1 MSSERAEIERG
12 VLAAAQAAQDAL
24 YVFEFEHPDDKRPH
38 AAIAAARNW
47 VAGLAAE
54 MTCRGAYLAAMKC
67 GDEISRASAPYHRA
81 AANAAYAAAFAA
93 AGAAFHDQPDYD
105 ERKFIE
111 GAIAVA
117 ADAQEAHLEETL
129 LSDRQMAVLEAAG
142 YAQKSLPLFE
152 ALYSNE
158 LAPRRAIETARR
170 WIMGAAYEGDCQQA
184 AHAARKV
191 LAPIGEDTAAGL
203 AALAAILVAEA
214 VYSQEPVDM
223 LSRSALSASSQAQ
236 EAAKQ
241 SRTRR

>member
-1 MSSERAEIERG
+1 MSSEREELEQG
-12 VLAAAQAAQDAL
+12 VLAAAQVAQDAL
-24 YVFEFEHPDDKRPH
+24 WIFEDEHPGDKRPH

-47 VAGLAAE
+47 VDGLAAE
-54 MTCRGAYLAAMKC
+54 ITCRQAYLAAMKC

-93 AGAAFHDQPDYD
+93 AGAAFHDQPEYD

-111 GAIAVA
+111 GAITVA
-117 ADAQEAHLEETL
+117 ADAQEAHQEEML

-152 ALYSNE
+152 MLYPDE

-170 WIMGAAYEGDCQQA
+170 WIMGSAYEGDCQQA
-184 AHAARKV
+184 AHAARRV
-191 LAPIGEDTAAGL
+191 LGAIGENTSAGL
-203 AALAAILVAEA
+203 SALAAIAVAEA

-223 LSRSALSASSQAQ
+223 PSRPALLASSRAQ
-236 EAAKQ
+236 EAA
-241 SRTRR
+241 TEEHTT

>member
-1 MSSERAEIERG
+1 MSSERTEIERG
-12 VLAAAQAAQDAL
+12 VLAAAAAAQDVL
-24 YVFEFEHPDDKRPH
+24 CVFESERPDDKRPH

-47 VAGLAAE
+47 VNGLAAE
-54 MTCRGAYLAAMKC
+54 ITCRQAYLAAMKC

-93 AGAAFHDQPDYD
+93 AGAAFHDQPEYD
-105 ERKFIE
+105 ERKFVE

-117 ADAQEAHLEETL
+117 ADAQEANIEETI

-152 ALYSNE
+152 ALYPDE

-170 WIMGAAYEGDCQQA
+170 WIMGSAYEGDCQQA
-184 AHAARKV
+184 AHAARRV
-191 LAPIGEDTAAGL
+191 LDRIGENTAAGL
-203 AALAAILVAEA
+203 SALAAIAVAEA

-223 LSRSALSASSQAQ
+223 LSRPALSASSQAQ
-236 EAAKQ
+236 ATAEDEHTA
-241 SRTRR
+241 